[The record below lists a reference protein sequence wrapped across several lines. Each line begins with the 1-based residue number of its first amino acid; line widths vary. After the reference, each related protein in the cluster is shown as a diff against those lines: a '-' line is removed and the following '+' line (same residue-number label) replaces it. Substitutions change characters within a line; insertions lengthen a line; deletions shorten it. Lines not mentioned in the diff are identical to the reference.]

1 MRLSAFLFGAALL
14 VPAVSAVA
22 QVAPA
27 TSEQMI
33 QRERTMWQYVKDHN
47 LSPFRAALDST
58 MYTSISRYGV
68 HGVPVDAA
76 RYEWTTLDRYQLSEF
91 QARGDS
97 ATVLLTYKA
106 ELAGTSLGNRVSGT
120 WWMAT
125 IWRLKDGQWLAVFHS
140 ESKV

>member
-1 MRLSAFLFGAALL
+1 MRASTLILAAALL
-14 VPAVSAVA
+14 TPIARSAA

-27 TSEQMI
+27 TSEQLI
-33 QRERTMWQYVKDHN
+33 QQERTMWQYVKGHN
-47 LSPFRAALDST
+47 LAPFRAALDST
-58 MYTSISRYGV
+58 MFTSISRYGV

-76 RYEWTTLDRYQLSEF
+76 RYEWTNLERYELSEF

-97 ATVLLTYKA
+97 VTVLLTYKA
-106 ELAGTSLGNRVSGT
+106 ELTGTSLGNHVSGT

-125 IWRLKDGQWLAVFHS
+125 IWCLKNGQWLAVFHS

>member
-1 MRLSAFLFGAALL
+1 MRLLPLLLGSALL
-14 VPAVSAVA
+14 IPVASATA

-33 QRERTMWQYVKDHN
+33 QRERSMWQYVKDHN
-47 LSPFRAALDST
+47 LVPFRAAVDST

-68 HGVPVDAA
+68 HGMPLDAT
-76 RYEWTTLDRYQLSEF
+76 RYEWTNLDRYELSDFE
-91 QARGDS
+91 ARGDS
-97 ATVLLTYKA
+97 VTVLLTYKA
-106 ELAGTSLGNRVSGT
+106 ELTGTSLGNRVSGT